1 MKSYAIESFG
11 IDGLKVVERP
21 AAKPG
26 HGQVLVRW
34 KAFSLNFRD
43 LMVIKGIYNPKLR
56 LPMAPLSDG
65 AGVIEAVGEGV
76 TRVKVGE
83 RVTSVFLQD
92 WHGGGLTDALT
103 RSALGGAIDGVLS
116 EASVLSE
123 QGVLPFPEHL
133 GFEEAATLPCAA
145 LTAWN
150 ALISSGD
157 LKAGD
162 TVLVQGTGGVSL
174 FALQFAKMSGA
185 RVVATS
191 SSDAK
196 LARARELGADV
207 LINYKTTPEWG
218 DAARK
223 LTGGVGVD
231 HVVEVGG
238 AGTYAQ
244 SMRAVRAGGRISV
257 IGVLAGGGGQISL
270 LPMLMR
276 NLVAQGIFVGSRDM
290 LEAMNRAIA
299 MHKMRPVIDRTFGF
313 HEVAEALR
321 HMESG
326 SHFGKIVVTM

>member
-1 MKSYAIESFG
+1 MKTYAIESFG
-11 IDGLKVVERP
+11 IDGLKMADRP
-21 AAKPG
+21 EGKPG

-43 LMVIKGIYNPKLR
+43 LMVVKGIYNPKLR
-56 LPMAPLSDG
+56 LPMIPFSDG
-65 AGVIEAVGEGV
+65 AGVVEAVGEGV
-76 TRVKVGE
+76 SRVKVGE

-103 RSALGGAIDGVLS
+103 RSALGGSIDGVLA
-116 EASVLSE
+116 ETSVLFE

-133 GFEEAATLPCAA
+133 SFEEAATLPCAA

-150 ALISSGD
+150 AVISSGHI
-157 LKAGD
+157 KAGD

-174 FALQFAKMSGA
+174 FALQFAKLSGA
-185 RVVATS
+185 KVVATS
-191 SSDAK
+191 SSDTK
-196 LARARELGADV
+196 LARARELGAEM

-223 LTGGVGVD
+223 LTGVGVD

-238 AGTYAQ
+238 AGTFGQ

-290 LEAMNRAIA
+290 MEDMNRAIA
-299 MHKMRPVIDRTFGF
+299 MHKLRPVIDRTFPF
-313 HEVAEALR
+313 HEVATALR

-326 SHFGKIVVTM
+326 SHFGKIVVMI